1 MGNCSREMGTVK
13 KNQMEMLEIKGS
25 SEVKDSFEKL
35 NDRLATWREES
46 VNFKSGQ

>member
-1 MGNCSREMGTVK
+1 MGTVK
-13 KNQMEMLEIKGS
+13 KIQMEMLEIKGS